1 MTGSAADG
9 SLTQLAE
16 LAGVGFFE
24 VDADRNVVAVS
35 AELER
40 ITGFAAGEV
49 VGRSCLTLIR
59 CPSCLKGCSVFE
71 HGRVRDGRVVLYRKD
86 GAEVEVFKSGTVHR
100 AADGRVIGALETVRP
115 VHGSEG
121 CRMDGSEFDA
131 LLGALGRFFLVA
143 DAHFRVVA
151 HSPALPSFLGWPAAR
166 LVALPLEE
174 LFGALLFGP
183 DGELRRAVQA
193 GARREGWR
201 ATLPGAAGPAP
212 VSVSVAP
219 LPDDHTCGRPE
230 ARVVVMIRPEMAS
243 DTTTDEVPGF
253 QGIVGQ
259 SPAMQRIFRLVELL
273 RERDATVLL
282 TGESGTGKE
291 VVARAIHAT
300 SQRSGGPFVAV
311 NCAALPGELLESE
324 LFGHVRGAFT
334 GAVRDRAGRFEL
346 AAGGTLFLDE
356 IGELAPPLQAKLLRA
371 LQEHAFERVGDT
383 RTRHVDVRIVA
394 ATNRDLARA
403 VAEGRFRE
411 DLYYRLRVI
420 PIEIPPL
427 RQRREDL
434 LPLIRHLL
442 QRIGER
448 HSRALRL
455 APTALRA
462 LRAYSWPGNV
472 RELENV
478 LEYATT
484 VCAGQTI
491 HIDDLPPEILA
502 LPESAG
508 TAATPAPAALQAV
521 PAGAAPGSAPPLP
534 DSGVH
539 ATAVGGPG
547 AAVALTPA
555 ELAEATLI
563 RSALERTRYHR
574 EAAAALLGMSRT
586 TLWRK
591 MKELRVRA

>member
-1 MTGSAADG
+1 MVATRADEP
-9 SLTQLAE
+9 LTQLAE

-24 VDADRNVVAVS
+24 VDAERNVVAVS
-35 AELER
+35 EELER
-40 ITGFAAGEV
+40 ITGFAADEV

-86 GAEVEVFKSGTVHR
+86 GAEVEVFKSGTVRR

-115 VHGSEG
+115 VHGGDG
-121 CRMDGSEFDA
+121 CRMDGGEFDT

-143 DAHFRVVA
+143 DGHFRVVA
-151 HSPALPSFLGWPAAR
+151 HSPALPSFLGWPATKLA
-166 LVALPLEE
+166 ALPLEE
-174 LFGALLFGP
+174 LFGASLFGA
-183 DGELRRAVQA
+183 DGALRRAVQA

-201 ATLPGAAGPAP
+201 AALQGAAGPIP
-212 VSVSVAP
+212 VSVSAAP
-219 LPDDHTCGRPE
+219 LPDEHTCGRPE
-230 ARVVVMIRPEMAS
+230 ARVVVMIRPE
-243 DTTTDEVPGF
+243 TTLDGTMDEVPGF

-291 VVARAIHAT
+291 VVARAVHAT
-300 SQRSGGPFVAV
+300 SQRSNGPFVAV

-356 IGELAPPLQAKLLRA
+356 IGELAPPLQAKLLRV

-383 RTRHVDVRIVA
+383 RTRRVDVRIIA

-403 VAEGRFRE
+403 VADGRFRE

-462 LRAYSWPGNV
+462 LRAYAWPGNV

-491 HIDDLPPEILA
+491 HVDDLPPEILA
-502 LPESAG
+502 LAESAG
-508 TAATPAPAALQAV
+508 MAGTPPPAAVPPAPQAGTVGDAL
-521 PAGAAPGSAPPLP
+521 SL
-534 DSGVH
+534 
-539 ATAVGGPG
+539 TA
-547 AAVALTPA
+547 A

-563 RSALERTRYHR
+563 RAALERTRYRR

-591 MKELRVRA
+591 MKELRVQG

>member
-1 MTGSAADG
+1 MPQTAVGPLS
-9 SLTQLAE
+9 QLAE

-35 AELER
+35 PELEQ
-40 ITGFAAGEV
+40 ITGFTAEEV

-86 GAEVEVFKSGTVHR
+86 GAEVQVFKSGTVR
-100 AADGRVIGALETVRP
+100 RDGAGRVIGALETVRP
-115 VHGSEG
+115 VHAGDCCSMG
-121 CRMDGSEFDA
+121 AGEFDA
-131 LLGALGRFFLVA
+131 LLGALGRFFVVA
-143 DAHFRVVA
+143 DGHFRVVA
-151 HSPALPSFLGWPAAR
+151 HSPALPAFLGWPPER
-166 LVALPLEE
+166 LTALPLEALLGDA
-174 LFGALLFGP
+174 LFGV
-183 DGELRRAVQA
+183 DGALRRAVQA
-193 GARREGWR
+193 GERREGWR
-201 ATLPGAAGPAP
+201 AELPGATGALP

-230 ARVVVMIRPEMAS
+230 ARVVLMIRPDAAADGEPR
-243 DTTTDEVPGF
+243 EVPGF
-253 QGIVGQ
+253 QGIIGQ

-300 SQRSGGPFVAV
+300 SQRSAGPFVAV

-334 GAVRDRAGRFEL
+334 GAVRDRAGRFEM

-356 IGELAPPLQAKLLRA
+356 IGELAPALQAKLLRV
-371 LQEHAFERVGDT
+371 LQEHAFERVGET
-383 RTRHVDVRIVA
+383 RTRHVDVRVLA
-394 ATNRDLARA
+394 ATNRDLGRA
-403 VAEGRFRE
+403 AAEGRFRE

-442 QRIGER
+442 RRIGER
-448 HSRALRL
+448 HNRSLRL

-462 LRAYSWPGNV
+462 LRAYAWPGNV

-484 VCAGQTI
+484 VCEGQTI
-491 HIDDLPPEILA
+491 HVDDLPLEILT
-502 LPESAG
+502 SAPAPLAPPGSGAATHGVG
-508 TAATPAPAALQAV
+508 THASEAATPQGTPWNV
-521 PAGAAPGSAPPLP
+521 PAGMALL
-534 DSGVH
+534 
-539 ATAVGGPG
+539 TA
-547 AAVALTPA
+547 A

-563 RSALERTRYHR
+563 RSALERTGYRR
-574 EAAAALLGMSRT
+574 AAAAALLGVSRT
-586 TLWRK
+586 TLWRR
-591 MKELRVRA
+591 MRELRFDAAPLRP